1 MKKERKLALA
11 ILWSKTH
18 SRNWMCGTSTPRVSG
33 PLPPLGNLQRLV
45 LRYIQGFNVLQS
57 VDFGNISIVILPF
70 NCWHIL
76 QHTNSVSS
84 GIMWLPVFIKHSA
97 WIWKE
102 ELLMWVGFSA
112 NLFSVIRYLQ
122 ILIEPKRG
130 VLGLKSIRMTSNP
143 ILHPFWSF
151 SYIGHLEVALL
162 LTRVSIWIFRPP
174 WNSCLRSFVLCE
186 SQHLTVR
193 WWAHGSK
200 GAVSNL
206 YSNGLSWPA
215 SKVSLRDY
223 IFASNLVQLPLSSKI
238 HSSLK
243 FPSVQSDG
251 NVELSVFFIH
261 DLRDGHVD
269 SCNAVCPYLFHQRVL
284 LSIILSLSKKYLH
297 GSADTFSNSISL
309 IT

>member
-1 MKKERKLALA
+1 
-11 ILWSKTH
+11 
-18 SRNWMCGTSTPRVSG
+18 
-33 PLPPLGNLQRLV
+33 V
-45 LRYIQGFNVLQS
+45 LS
-57 VDFGNISIVILPF
+57 
-70 NCWHIL
+70 
-76 QHTNSVSS
+76 
-84 GIMWLPVFIKHSA
+84 
-97 WIWKE
+97 
-102 ELLMWVGFSA
+102 
-112 NLFSVIRYLQ
+112 
-122 ILIEPKRG
+122 
-130 VLGLKSIRMTSNP
+130 LKSIRMTSSP

-186 SQHLTVR
+186 SHHLTVR

-200 GAVSNL
+200 GAASNL
-206 YSNGLSWPA
+206 YSNCLSWPA

-251 NVELSVFFIH
+251 NVEWSVFFFH

-269 SCNAVCPYLFHQRVL
+269 SCNAVCPYLFHQKSLVVYNSQFIEKVL
-284 LSIILSLSKKYLH
+284 AWVHRCIL
-297 GSADTFSNSISL
+297 DNISL

>member
-1 MKKERKLALA
+1 M
-11 ILWSKTH
+11 
-18 SRNWMCGTSTPRVSG
+18 
-33 PLPPLGNLQRLV
+33 NLKGRA
-45 LRYIQGFNVLQS
+45 
-57 VDFGNISIVILPF
+57 VDVG
-70 NCWHIL
+70 
-76 QHTNSVSS
+76 
-84 GIMWLPVFIKHSA
+84 
-97 WIWKE
+97 
-102 ELLMWVGFSA
+102 GFSA

-174 WNSCLRSFVLCE
+174 LNSCLRSFVLCE
-186 SQHLTVR
+186 SRHLTVR

-206 YSNGLSWPA
+206 YSNCLSWPA

-251 NVELSVFFIH
+251 NVEWSVFFIH
-261 DLRDGHVD
+261 HFRDGHVD

-284 LSIILSLSKKYLH
+284 LSIILSLLKKYLH
-297 GSADTFSNSISL
+297 GSADAFFGQHLPDHLTNFSHHIYEVHTSYDS
-309 IT
+309 